1 MPAWHQRVRPC
12 KSLSRKGSP
21 ARNERFEFGRHRWGA
36 NRPPA
41 ASGLA
46 SASSALWVR
55 CRRWHRSYAIRLP
68 APASSDKPSLR
79 LRLTG

>member
-12 KSLSRKGSP
+12 KSLISKGSP

-46 SASSALWVR
+46 PARFGAVGQTPPVADWRLGSRPANSTTTERGSAR
-55 CRRWHRSYAIRLP
+55 
-68 APASSDKPSLR
+68 
-79 LRLTG
+79 